1 MISICI
7 IFFKK
12 IVLFVIVFYFVIFLN
27 IYYKREFCFIGLG
40 FNIRGGVD
48 ILYVQGDFGIFVIKI
63 REDGVVFLDGCL
75 REGDKI
81 LEVNICRYLIFF
93 VRIV

>member
-1 MISICI
+1 MYYFLENCI
-7 IFFKK
+7 IGYCF
-12 IVLFVIVFYFVIFLN
+12 LFVIFLN

-63 REDGVVFLDGCL
+63 REDGVVFLDGRL